1 MDNLIRGIRVL
12 HQNAIRIEADGRVLY
27 FDPYGVQD
35 APHDADYIFVTHDHY
50 DHFSPGDIGR
60 VSKADTTLVVPE
72 SARAAAEAV
81 GLAVLSVQ
89 VGQSAALPGVSFR
102 TVPAYNLNKKFHPR
116 AKDWVGYVAEL
127 GGGIYYIAGDTDAT
141 PEARAVRCDVA
152 LLPIGGTYT
161 MDAEE
166 AAGSGPR
173 HPPPGGRPH
182 PLQPRCG
189 RPAVPAAAGGGSPLS
204 NSTGKPVTESFH

>member
-1 MDNLIRGIRVL
+1 MDNLTRGIRVL

-27 FDPYGVQD
+27 FDPYGVQG

-50 DHFSPGDIGR
+50 DHFSPEDIGR
-60 VSKADTTLVVPE
+60 VSKAGTTLVVPE

-81 GLAVLSVQ
+81 GLAVLPVQ

-116 AKDWVGYVAEL
+116 AKDWVGYTAEL

-166 AAGSGPR
+166 AADLARAIRPR
-173 HPPPGGRPH
+173 VV
-182 PLQPRCG
+182 
-189 RPAVPAAAGGGSPLS
+189 VPTHYSHAAAARQFRQLLEGVVPCQILLE
-204 NSTGKPVTESFH
+204 NL

>member
-1 MDNLIRGIRVL
+1 MDNLTRGIRVL

-50 DHFSPGDIGR
+50 DHFSPEDIGR
-60 VSKADTTLVVPE
+60 VSKAGTTLVVPE

-81 GLAVLSVQ
+81 GLAVLPVQ

-102 TVPAYNLNKKFHPR
+102 TVPAYNLSKKFHPR
-116 AKDWVGYVAEL
+116 AKDWVGYVAEF

-166 AAGSGPR
+166 AADLARAIRPR
-173 HPPPGGRPH
+173 V
-182 PLQPRCG
+182 
-189 RPAVPAAAGGGSPLS
+189 AVPTHYSHAAAARQFRQLLEGVVPCQILLE
-204 NSTGKPVTESFH
+204 NL

>member
-12 HQNAIRIEADGRVLY
+12 HQNAIRIEAYGKVLY
-27 FDPYGVQD
+27 FDPYGVQG

-60 VSKADTTLVVPE
+60 VSKAGTTLVVPE

-81 GLAVLSVQ
+81 GLAVLPVQ

-166 AAGSGPR
+166 AADLARAIRPR
-173 HPPPGGRPH
+173 VV
-182 PLQPRCG
+182 
-189 RPAVPAAAGGGSPLS
+189 VPTHYSHAAAARQFLQLLDGVVPCQILLE
-204 NSTGKPVTESFH
+204 NL